1 MCAILW
7 KQEAEREEEE
17 GEKSW
22 KWGSKGNIGYGILVK
37 LDTVRWAKLRI
48 FGTVVAGSPHEPMT
62 RSISCDL
69 ERRGFV
75 VFVTVSSAE
84 EDHMVQSENRTDIRP
99 LWIDLTTVCV
109 YDGYERNNSG

>member
-1 MCAILW
+1 MCVILW

-22 KWGSKGNIGYGILVK
+22 KWGSKGDSGYGILVK

-48 FGTVVAGSPHEPMT
+48 LGTVVAGSPHEPMT